1 MWKSAKRLKV
11 RCWGKG
17 LCEIVWLW
25 WDVRTEELT
34 DWGQAAANRAVFG
47 WELDWWR
54 HRCWLAWQVDNI
66 FTRSKHRNI
75 AKVDKNWE
83 LRRKTHG
90 PHSSSRQILEIV
102 VVSLNISQWI
112 LEIGTE
118 IGKFWK
124 PWRASVNYSRRILID
139 TSHILS
145 LVWDG
150 YLAVYTQT
158 VSLLW
163 SNSLPIGW
171 SDHVTRA
178 RSQSAPGI
186 PAGVHALV
194 TSWLSRVWNA
204 RECTRSVHQTSK
216 NELITHDTG
225 QIQKQ
230 KSLKLFV

>member
-1 MWKSAKRLKV
+1 M
-11 RCWGKG
+11 
-17 LCEIVWLW
+17 
-25 WDVRTEELT
+25 
-34 DWGQAAANRAVFG
+34 AVN
-47 WELDWWR
+47 
-54 HRCWLAWQVDNI
+54 NI

-163 SNSLPIGW
+163 SYSPPIGW
-171 SDHVTRA
+171 ADHVTRA
-178 RSQSAPGI
+178 GSQSAPGI

-194 TSWLSRVWNA
+194 TSWLSRVWNV
-204 RECTRSVHQTSK
+204 RECTRSVHQTTK
-216 NELITHDTG
+216 MN
-225 QIQKQ
+225 
-230 KSLKLFV
+230 